1 MNRLVLIGNGFDL
14 AHGLKTNYRDFVFW
28 YWDQWGSLILQHNKR
43 TDKAESINMDKEKL
57 LNGLYECDELFK
69 YLHMLTDEM
78 AFEFETGNK
87 EYVIDVD
94 LMNSVCF
101 MESFKNEYP
110 SEYEAFMKTFVG
122 LKKDDIATFFKED
135 ADLLTKLLKSP
146 GN

>member
-1 MNRLVLIGNGFDL
+1 M
-14 AHGLKTNYRDFVFW
+14 
-28 YWDQWGSLILQHNKR
+28 QHNKR

-69 YLHMLTDEM
+69 YLHMLTDLYEFMGHDVVVKNGIVRRLFHDDEFDEM

-94 LMNSVCF
+94 LINSVCF

-110 SEYEAFMKTFVG
+110 NEYEAFMKTFVG